1 MLKFI
6 IKILS
11 INGFIII
18 MLSPMAIAGSGTMDI
33 NWSCSNKRV
42 GMQFMG
48 QMPLHIIGTFHCI
61 ERGSIMGEKVT
72 SASSCVYNG
81 IMNLSTQTMSFTGT
95 CRSYHDKDNALFM
108 QVISSFKPMDKKGT
122 GKVSIMG
129 GTGKYKGA
137 SGSGTMNWNA
147 GPDDPNDPTIASNWG
162 KTSVKLTLP

>member
-1 MLKFI
+1 MLKFLI
-6 IKILS
+6 RILS
-11 INGFIII
+11 INGLIII
-18 MLSPMAIAGSGTMDI
+18 MLSPIAIAGSGAMNI

-108 QVISSFKPMDKKGT
+108 QVISSFKPMDKKGI

-147 GPDDPNDPTIASNWG
+147 GPDDPNDPSIGSNWG
-162 KTSVKLTLP
+162 NTSVKLRLP